1 LKSYL
6 HTPTALFIV
15 LLMLLSHVLCA
26 QAPIITYTSPQTYTV
41 GTSVGTVTPTNSG
54 GAVPA
59 ATVYTVTTFAGSG
72 AAGRDN
78 LTGTAA
84 TFNLPRGISSD
95 ASGNLYIAD
104 ASNNEIRKITP
115 AAAVSLFAGNTAGTS
130 GSANGTG
137 SAAFFN
143 NPYDI
148 TTDPSGNFYV
158 ADYNNNMIRKITPA
172 GVVTNYA
179 SVNQPAG
186 IIYNSF
192 SGNFIVSRI
201 ANNDLVK
208 ISLGPTT
215 GTVSTFVGSTFG
227 VAGRTNGTGAFATF
241 NAPNGLSDD
250 DAGNIYVA
258 DQGNHE
264 IRKVTSAGV
273 VTLFAGSAAGTP
285 GSANGTGSAASF
297 NNPRG
302 VNVYGGNI
310 YISDSDNN
318 LIRMITPAGVVTT
331 IAGNLTPGFT
341 NGAGTAAAFS
351 GPRGLEVDD
360 ATGHIYVADLNNNAI
375 RKIVPTRYKK
385 SGKMPA
391 GLSFNTTTGVISGTP
406 TVTSSATTYTITATN
421 TFGTSTTT
429 VSISIGPAVT
439 TPAAICGA
447 GTTPTMTASGGNPAG
462 GTYNWYTLPT
472 GGNLVNT
479 GATYAPTLALTTT
492 FYVDYTIS
500 GATTPRTPVTATV
513 NPIVSSPL
521 SGPVLSYIFNGDA
534 SDISGNSNPGTL
546 QGSPTPTTDR
556 FGNANSAFTFNGSTQ
571 YVSTTKQYV
580 NPTAFSI
587 SLWFN
592 TTVAG
597 GKLIGF
603 GNQQTGSSGSND
615 RHIYMNNLGQLYF
628 GLYNGAIQVINT
640 TRTYNDGLW
649 HHVVVT
655 VGAGG
660 SKMYVDNAFAAQNV
674 SMTTPE
680 VITGYW
686 RIGYD
691 NVNTWTSQPTN
702 FFFTGKLDDIA
713 IYNRELTAAEIITTN
728 NVNIIGSATAVCVG
742 SPITLIAPDIPGATY
757 SWVSVANT
765 SNTSATNPATFAS
778 ASTGGYTLTVVASG
792 CTSTATVTPTV
803 NSVPAA
809 VTFTASPT
817 TVAVGANTTVTLTS
831 TVVAGITYTW
841 DTDGGTPA
849 TNTGTTAFT
858 VNWATAGAKV
868 ITLTATNASGC
879 TTTATQTVIVTKT
892 IASGNYAYSHPITLT
907 LPSGTISGTLTNFP
921 ALVYIKED
929 ALKTGLGCANNVS
942 STSGGVNGYDFAFTT
957 DVGIN
962 ELFYQVESFDQTTGT
977 LLVWV
982 QVPTLG
988 ITTTNLKFYF
998 GSLTPAHTAG
1008 FAKATWSSD
1017 YQAIYHFNEGSAAAT
1032 VLDATSNSKNAAQT
1046 STAVATGQ
1054 INSAYQFNGT
1064 SSKIISTSTAN
1075 NITGSFTLSAW
1086 VKPTAPY
1093 TLSSSGAYDYKLITN
1108 EALNYTTAGYKLG
1121 LYGSTPT
1128 NVYPEV
1134 ETRPNT
1140 GEPAS
1145 TTRSTSTT
1153 QTAVTV
1159 NGWHYVQGVY
1169 NSATSTFYTYLDGQ
1183 LNLTKTGAIASGST
1197 GQSMYLGSD
1206 FGAGNFLNGALDE
1219 VRVSNTPKS
1228 SDWIK
1233 AEYYN
1238 QNNQLT
1244 FTTSSSTITAVPANV
1259 AAIGGSLAYT
1269 WTGAAP
1275 GVAATNPTNAANWT
1289 SPAAGGPAVVPPFDG
1304 TASIVIPTGL
1314 TEYPVLTADVTFYGI
1329 TIQPGANIDLNGKK
1343 LTVGCNVYNSGRI
1356 NAAGVT
1362 NASIIEWKGVSTPQ
1376 LYTGTNAANTAQ
1388 FGNFIVNN
1396 TASSGQVNITGGP
1409 VDVYNTLTLTAGS
1422 LTIDNA
1428 GNGALTLKSSATQT
1442 ASVGPITAT
1451 SITGTV
1457 NAERY
1462 VPGGVSTSRGYRL
1475 LSSPVSNVVS
1485 ASPATPAGLN
1495 SYDLSNL
1502 ITSTYISG
1510 PGTGGTVGTTANSN
1524 GFDVTSTTVIPNNPS
1539 VFVYKESDL
1548 PPANRNVTISDY
1560 KGFANKSEY
1569 IPMGNGILYF
1579 FRGDRTMAQSG
1590 NNSGNVFTSPY
1601 PYAKATTLKFS
1612 GNIIAGPVAVSVPV
1626 FTSSATYYNVR
1637 DAAVTPGNTKTVTAF
1652 SSTLSYT
1659 NNSAATDG
1667 FNLVGNPFPSTIDLQ
1682 SVTLGTGISPV
1693 IYILNSTLQTYGTY
1707 SRTDQSVTNGAS
1719 RFALSGQGFFV
1730 KALSTGVRTVTFPES
1745 AKTTYPTGTAPS
1757 TIPTV
1762 FSSTSTSDSLSSNIS
1777 SIKIKLI
1784 QDSTYYNESILS
1796 FSSKHK
1802 NEFDN
1807 DDASYLNGAGQQ
1819 IFMYSTTAEGIPCI
1833 INRMSSLDKITAP
1846 VNLFA
1851 EGGITGI
1858 YKMEFTGM
1866 NSIDKLYRIFL
1877 KDSFTKDSLEITA
1890 NPTYNFNIIRSNA
1903 ATYGANR
1910 FSLIIKQDPAMKI
1923 RLLDFD
1929 AKKVTKGSMLTWIME
1944 NEKSYLNFT
1953 VERSINNGKS
1963 FEVIGG
1969 FQSNGLGKYDLLDP
1983 LPVMGL
1989 NQYRLKQ
1996 DKNGLITYSNIVN
2009 LMYSQNASNVII
2021 NNISIFPNPT
2031 NSLINVAIT
2040 PDSST
2045 VSYTIKI
2052 INSIGVLVKS
2062 VNSKQPT
2069 WQDDVSNLKPGTY
2082 FIQVINNTTKAVMG
2096 TNKFTKK

>member
-1 LKSYL
+1 MGDIISIKKSIKRLSVFVLFVLMVNTGMAQTVNITAPATDPALFPVSTASINPVTATAAPAFGGSVTNVVFTLALAATPNTPIVTVTDNTSPYTPAGGISISTLAAGIYILKATNNYTAGFFVPAGFVSDQITINIVPT
-6 HTPTALFIV
+6 TPTAP
-15 LLMLLSHVLCA
+15 A
-26 QAPIITYTSPQTYTV
+26 TSTCINT
-41 GTSVGTVTPTNSG
+41 T
-54 GAVPA
+54 
-59 ATVYTVTTFAGSG
+59 ATINV
-72 AAGRDN
+72 
-78 LTGTAA
+78 
-84 TFNLPRGISSD
+84 
-95 ASGNLYIAD
+95 
-104 ASNNEIRKITP
+104 
-115 AAAVSLFAGNTAGTS
+115 S
-130 GSANGTG
+130 GS
-137 SAAFFN
+137 
-143 NPYDI
+143 
-148 TTDPSGNFYV
+148 
-158 ADYNNNMIRKITPA
+158 
-172 GVVTNYA
+172 
-179 SVNQPAG
+179 
-186 IIYNSF
+186 
-192 SGNFIVSRI
+192 
-201 ANNDLVK
+201 L
-208 ISLGPTT
+208 
-215 GTVSTFVGSTFG
+215 
-227 VAGRTNGTGAFATF
+227 
-241 NAPNGLSDD
+241 
-250 DAGNIYVA
+250 
-258 DQGNHE
+258 
-264 IRKVTSAGV
+264 
-273 VTLFAGSAAGTP
+273 
-285 GSANGTGSAASF
+285 
-297 NNPRG
+297 
-302 VNVYGGNI
+302 
-310 YISDSDNN
+310 
-318 LIRMITPAGVVTT
+318 
-331 IAGNLTPGFT
+331 
-341 NGAGTAAAFS
+341 
-351 GPRGLEVDD
+351 
-360 ATGHIYVADLNNNAI
+360 
-375 RKIVPTRYKK
+375 
-385 SGKMPA
+385 
-391 GLSFNTTTGVISGTP
+391 
-406 TVTSSATTYTITATN
+406 
-421 TFGTSTTT
+421 
-429 VSISIGPAVT
+429 
-439 TPAAICGA
+439 
-447 GTTPTMTASGGNPAG
+447 PAG
-462 GTYNWYTLPT
+462 GTYGLYTAAT
-472 GGNLVNT
+472 GGTALSTTT
-479 GATYAPTLALTTT
+479 GSTLTTPVITATTTYYVAYTANGVESTRRSVAVTITAAPTA
-492 FYVDYTIS
+492 
-500 GATTPRTPVTATV
+500 PVITAPATV
-513 NPIVSSPL
+513 ATGV
-521 SGPVLSYIFNGDA
+521 
-534 SDISGNSNPGTL
+534 
-546 QGSPTPTTDR
+546 
-556 FGNANSAFTFNGSTQ
+556 NA
-571 YVSTTKQYV
+571 
-580 NPTAFSI
+580 P
-587 SLWFN
+587 
-592 TTVAG
+592 
-597 GKLIGF
+597 
-603 GNQQTGSSGSND
+603 
-615 RHIYMNNLGQLYF
+615 
-628 GLYNGAIQVINT
+628 
-640 TRTYNDGLW
+640 
-649 HHVVVT
+649 
-655 VGAGG
+655 
-660 SKMYVDNAFAAQNV
+660 
-674 SMTTPE
+674 
-680 VITGYW
+680 
-686 RIGYD
+686 
-691 NVNTWTSQPTN
+691 
-702 FFFTGKLDDIA
+702 
-713 IYNRELTAAEIITTN
+713 
-728 NVNIIGSATAVCVG
+728 
-742 SPITLIAPDIPGATY
+742 
-757 SWVSVANT
+757 VSVA
-765 SNTSATNPATFAS
+765 
-778 ASTGGYTLTVVASG
+778 L
-792 CTSTATVTPTV
+792 
-803 NSVPAA
+803 
-809 VTFTASPT
+809 
-817 TVAVGANTTVTLTS
+817 
-831 TVVAGITYTW
+831 VAGISYSW

-849 TNTGTTAFT
+849 TATGSSIGIT
-858 VNWATAGAKV
+858 WASGGIKT
-868 ITLTATNASGC
+868 ITCTATN
-879 TTTATQTVIVTKT
+879 TTTGCSTSSTKT
-892 IASGNYAYSHPITLT
+892 ILVSQAVPASYAFSQQVTLNTSAITGGITTT
-907 LPSGTISGTLTNFP
+907 LNNFP

-929 ALKTGLGCANNVS
+929 ALKIGLGCANNVS
-942 STSGGVNGYDFAFTT
+942 YTSGGVNGYDFAFTLNGNT
-957 DVGIN
+957 T
-962 ELFYQVESFDQTTGT
+962 ELFYQVENYDPATGT
-977 LLVWV
+977 LLAWV
-982 QVPTLG
+982 QIPALTS
-988 ITTTNLKFYF
+988 TNTALTFYF
-998 GSLTPAHTAG
+998 GSLSPNHTAG
-1008 FAKATWSSD
+1008 FAKATWTSD
-1017 YQAIYHFNEGSAAAT
+1017 YQTVYHLNEGSAATT
-1032 VLDATSNSKNAAQT
+1032 VIDATSNSKNAAQT
-1046 STAVATGQ
+1046 NTTFAAGQ
-1054 INSAYQFNGT
+1054 IGGAYQFNGS

-1086 VKPTAPY
+1086 VKPTAY
-1093 TLSSSGAYDYKLITN
+1093 TLSSSGGYDYKLITN
-1108 EALNYTTAGYKLG
+1108 EALNYTTGGYKLG

-1128 NVYPEV
+1128 TVYPEV

-1140 GEPAS
+1140 GDPAS
-1145 TTRSTSTT
+1145 TTRNTSTL

-1169 NSATSTFYTYLDGQ
+1169 NNATGIFYTYLDGKQ
-1183 LNLTKTGAIASGST
+1183 NFTMTGAIVSGTT
-1197 GQSMYLGSD
+1197 GQNIYLGSD
-1206 FGAGNFLNGALDE
+1206 FGAGNFLNGVLDE
-1219 VRVSNTPKS
+1219 VRVSNTVKTA
-1228 SDWIK
+1228 DWIK

-1238 QNNQLT
+1238 QNNPLT
-1244 FTTSSSTITAVPANV
+1244 FTISSSTITAVPANV
-1259 AAIGGSLAYT
+1259 AAIGGSLAYM
-1269 WTGAAP
+1269 WTGAAST
-1275 GVAATNPTNAANWT
+1275 VSTLAENWA
-1289 SPAAGGPAVVPPFDG
+1289 SPASGGLAVAPPFDG
-1304 TASIVIPTGL
+1304 TTSIVIPAGL
-1314 TEYPVLTADVTFYGI
+1314 ANYPALAADAAFYGI
-1329 TIQPGANIDLNGKK
+1329 TIEPGANIDLNGKK

-1362 NASIIEWKGVSTPQ
+1362 NASTIEWKGTFTPQ

-1388 FGNFIVNN
+1388 FGNFKVNN

-1422 LTIDNA
+1422 LNIDNA
-1428 GNGALTLKSSATQT
+1428 GNGALTLKSTSSLTAT
-1442 ASVGPITAT
+1442 VGPITAT

-1495 SYDLSNL
+1495 SYDLNTL

-1637 DAAVTPGNTKTVTAF
+1637 NAALTPGNTKTVTAF

-1682 SVTLGTGISPV
+1682 SVTFGTGISPV

-1996 DKNGLITYSNIVN
+1996 DKNGLITYSSIVN